1 MARDR
6 ETDLGFSLQEA
17 LGWLGKQLE
26 DEAAKMEVPA
36 ADAGGEDPMVAR
48 GVASGVAGRETPGA
62 VAWAGL
68 GRRLWAQIVDVA
80 LLGTVAGIQVA
91 VFGTNEVVLIGI
103 ITGVVATFYYVG
115 FWGSRGQT
123 PGKMALGIEVV
134 TPVCGGLIG
143 PGRALIRYLFLAAS
157 IALVVPLVLNFFTV
171 KFDKRR
177 RGVHDFLSGT
187 CVSRAY

>member
-6 ETDLGFSLQEA
+6 ETDPGFSRQEA

-26 DEAAKMEVPA
+26 DEAAKMEVLA
-36 ADAGGEDPMVAR
+36 AEAGGEDPMVAR
-48 GVASGVAGRETPGA
+48 GVASGVAGREVPDA

-91 VFGTNEVVLIGI
+91 VFGTGEVVLIGI

-134 TPVCGGLIG
+134 TPVGGLIG
-143 PGRALIRYLFLAAS
+143 PGRALIRYIFLAAS
-157 IALVVPLVLNFFTV
+157 IALVLPLVLSFFTV
-171 KFDKRR
+171 KFGKKR

>member
-6 ETDLGFSLQEA
+6 ETDPGFSRQEA

-26 DEAAKMEVPA
+26 DEAAKMEVLA
-36 ADAGGEDPMVAR
+36 AEAGGEDPMVAR
-48 GVASGVAGRETPGA
+48 GVASGVAGREVPDA

-91 VFGTNEVVLIGI
+91 VFGTGEVVLIGI
-103 ITGVVATFYYVG
+103 ITGVVATFYSVG

-134 TPVCGGLIG
+134 TPVGGLIG
-143 PGRALIRYLFLAAS
+143 PGRALIRYIFLAAS
-157 IALVVPLVLNFFTV
+157 IALVLPLVLSFFTV
-171 KFDKRR
+171 KFGKKR

>member
-6 ETDLGFSLQEA
+6 ETDPGFSRQEA

-26 DEAAKMEVPA
+26 DEAAKMEVLA
-36 ADAGGEDPMVAR
+36 AEAGGEDPMVAR
-48 GVASGVAGRETPGA
+48 GVASGVAGREVPDA

-91 VFGTNEVVLIGI
+91 VFGTGEVVLIGI

-115 FWGSRGQT
+115 IWGSRGQT

-134 TPVCGGLIG
+134 TPVGGLIG
-143 PGRALIRYLFLAAS
+143 PGRALIRYIFLAAS
-157 IALVVPLVLNFFTV
+157 IALVLPLVLSFFTV
-171 KFDKRR
+171 KFGKKR

-187 CVSRAY
+187 CVSCAY

>member
-6 ETDLGFSLQEA
+6 ETDPGFSRQEA

-26 DEAAKMEVPA
+26 DEAAKMEVLA
-36 ADAGGEDPMVAR
+36 AEAGGEDPMVAR
-48 GVASGVAGRETPGA
+48 GVASGVAGREVPDA

-91 VFGTNEVVLIGI
+91 VFGTGEVVLIGI

-123 PGKMALGIEVV
+123 PGKMALDIEVV
-134 TPVCGGLIG
+134 TPVGGLIG
-143 PGRALIRYLFLAAS
+143 PGRALIRYIFLAAS
-157 IALVVPLVLNFFTV
+157 IALVLPLVLSFFTV
-171 KFDKRR
+171 KFGKKR